1 MIVEKGADKIEIFHE
16 LTPPQLDELYSWLER
31 REYLAGAEI
40 IREGRLPG
48 GMYVLTGGNVAVV
61 KSSKVRNVK
70 LTEIKAPSF
79 FGEIGL
85 LNNQARS
92 AGIRAVSNVIVGY
105 LPTKLFSNKLAENN
119 LTALRISLNIGRT
132 VCKRLCAT
140 TELLA
145 NTVIL
150 TGALQPTR
158 MRDSDAEFNLG
169 GAIIATQTC
178 PAGVYI
184 VMHGRIFPWDRC
196 RKNPQ
201 SGQFEPL

>member
-1 MIVEKGADKIEIFHE
+1 MMLEKVVDKIELFKNLE
-16 LTPPQLDELYSWLER
+16 PAQLDELYTWLER

-40 IREGRLPG
+40 IREGRMPG
-48 GMYVLTGGNVAVV
+48 GMYVLTGGTVSVV
-61 KSSKVRNVK
+61 KSSSVRNVK
-70 LTEIKAPSF
+70 LTEISAPSF

-105 LPTKLFSNKLAENN
+105 LPTKLFNNKLTENN

-150 TGALQPTR
+150 AASHDQ
-158 MRDSDAEFNLG
+158 
-169 GAIIATQTC
+169 
-178 PAGVYI
+178 
-184 VMHGRIFPWDRC
+184 
-196 RKNPQ
+196 
-201 SGQFEPL
+201 